1 MSSFELHRAHAQ
13 QLLVRKNEQLR
24 KERLVREKAKR
35 KQQHVPMGWEGYY
48 QVWLVV
54 ALLAGFVINSPW
66 GYTLLFSDVVA
77 VRVVNLVLLGLLVM
91 VAVADIFVREMS
103 PVFYN
108 HEEAEPCI
116 TESEHSD
123 ASSGTS
129 SPVSSGE
136 SHPSSAWRG
145 SWEAGT
151 KRDSPHEASPA
162 V

>member
-13 QLLVRKNEQLR
+13 QLLARKSEQLR
-24 KERLVREKAKR
+24 KERLAREKAKR
-35 KQQHVPMGWEGYY
+35 QAQHIPMGWEDYY
-48 QVWLVV
+48 QIWLVV
-54 ALLAGFVINSPW
+54 ALLAGFFINSPW
-66 GYTLLFSDVVA
+66 GFALLFHDPVA
-77 VRVVNLVLLGLLVM
+77 LRVVNLFLLGLLVV
-91 VAVADIFVREMS
+91 VAVIDIFAREMS
-103 PVFYN
+103 PVFY
-108 HEEAEPCI
+108 HEEEAAPC
-116 TESEHSD
+116 TTDSELSG

-136 SHPSSAWRG
+136 SQPSSAWRG